1 MNPIGHIW
9 RSVWVVLL
17 AAVVCTGAFA
27 LDPSRHISQYGH
39 TAWRTQDGYFGGQA
53 VSITQTTDG
62 YIWVGTDAGLFR
74 FDGVRFAS
82 WSSLTGERLPSSF
95 IIALLAARDGS
106 LWIATD
112 AGLAHW
118 VNQRLVKYLTGDSI
132 DSVAEDETGKIWVMR
147 FRVGDYSH
155 PLCEVV
161 DTAIRCYGSEDGVPP
176 SAGGP
181 LVQDTSGNL
190 WAGSDT
196 TLLRWRPGSAK
207 VYRPKALQSNAGI
220 DGVEAMAL
228 AADGSLWVGMGLTGR
243 GAGLQHMVDGAMK
256 SFVAPKLNG
265 ESLEVM
271 ALLEDHQK
279 SLWVGTHQGI
289 YRIRGTDVDHY
300 QTMDG
305 LSGELVQ
312 AFFEDREG
320 NLWVATSKG
329 IDMFHDL
336 RVSSFSTHEGLSI
349 DSADSVLASRDGTIW
364 IGNAG
369 HLEVLGP
376 NGVSSQPGK
385 ALPGHQV
392 TSLLEDHAGR
402 LWVGI
407 DNTLSIYQRG
417 KFSQIK
423 KQDGSPLGM
432 IMGLT
437 EDSEN
442 NIWVETHGPP
452 AMLIRIQNLKVRE
465 EFPAPPMPL
474 ARKLVAD
481 PQSGIWLGLVNGD
494 LARFRSGKT
503 EIFPFSGH
511 PDSRVLALTA
521 SSDGSILG
529 ATAFGVIGWKNGK
542 QQILTVRNGLP
553 CDSIDALIS
562 DNQGDLWLH
571 AECGLIKIANDEV
584 QRWWG
589 QPESR
594 LKVRVLDASDG
605 VQSGVGHFNTSAR
618 TLDGRLWFA
627 NGTLLQMIDPAH
639 MAGNTVAPPVHVDL
653 IVADRKSYS
662 PQEGLSLPPL
672 TRDLEIDY
680 TALSFVLPQKVF
692 FRYMLDGRDT
702 RWQEPGTR
710 RQAFYN
716 DLRPGH
722 YRFRVIA
729 CNNDG
734 VWNEV
739 GATLEFNILPAF
751 YQTKWFVLFCVAAT
765 TCLAWMAYRYR
776 VRQVTG
782 RLDMQF
788 KERLS
793 ERTRIARELHD
804 TLLQSFQ
811 GLTLHFQRARNL
823 LPDRAAEAIQTLD
836 KALDGAEQAIVEG
849 RDAIHD
855 LRSLAPAA
863 QGLAE
868 EITALGEELIAEDTN
883 KEPAQ
888 FRVVIEGSVRVLHPN
903 VHLDISRIAREALR
917 NAFIH
922 SQGRLI
928 ETEITYSDKLFRLR
942 IRDDGKG
949 LDPNVRDQG
958 ERTGHWGLRGMR
970 ERAER
975 LGGELDL
982 WSEPGAGTEVE
993 LRLPGSIVYEASPA
1007 RNGVRL
1013 FWKKMKNDHE
1023 RPS

>member
-1 MNPIGHIW
+1 
-9 RSVWVVLL
+9 
-17 AAVVCTGAFA
+17 
-27 LDPSRHISQYGH
+27 
-39 TAWRTQDGYFGGQA
+39 
-53 VSITQTTDG
+53 
-62 YIWVGTDAGLFR
+62 
-74 FDGVRFAS
+74 
-82 WSSLTGERLPSSF
+82 
-95 IIALLAARDGS
+95 
-106 LWIATD
+106 
-112 AGLAHW
+112 
-118 VNQRLVKYLTGDSI
+118 
-132 DSVAEDETGKIWVMR
+132 
-147 FRVGDYSH
+147 
-155 PLCEVV
+155 
-161 DTAIRCYGSEDGVPP
+161 
-176 SAGGP
+176 
-181 LVQDTSGNL
+181 
-190 WAGSDT
+190 
-196 TLLRWRPGSAK
+196 
-207 VYRPKALQSNAGI
+207 
-220 DGVEAMAL
+220 
-228 AADGSLWVGMGLTGR
+228 
-243 GAGLQHMVDGAMK
+243 
-256 SFVAPKLNG
+256 
-265 ESLEVM
+265 
-271 ALLEDHQK
+271 
-279 SLWVGTHQGI
+279 
-289 YRIRGTDVDHY
+289 
-300 QTMDG
+300 
-305 LSGELVQ
+305 
-312 AFFEDREG
+312 
-320 NLWVATSKG
+320 
-329 IDMFHDL
+329 
-336 RVSSFSTHEGLSI
+336 
-349 DSADSVLASRDGTIW
+349 
-364 IGNAG
+364 
-369 HLEVLGP
+369 
-376 NGVSSQPGK
+376 
-385 ALPGHQV
+385 
-392 TSLLEDHAGR
+392 
-402 LWVGI
+402 
-407 DNTLSIYQRG
+407 
-417 KFSQIK
+417 
-423 KQDGSPLGM
+423 
-432 IMGLT
+432 
-437 EDSEN
+437 
-442 NIWVETHGPP
+442 
-452 AMLIRIQNLKVRE
+452 
-465 EFPAPPMPL
+465 
-474 ARKLVAD
+474 
-481 PQSGIWLGLVNGD
+481 
-494 LARFRSGKT
+494 
-503 EIFPFSGH
+503 
-511 PDSRVLALTA
+511 
-521 SSDGSILG
+521 
-529 ATAFGVIGWKNGK
+529 
-542 QQILTVRNGLP
+542 
-553 CDSIDALIS
+553 
-562 DNQGDLWLH
+562 
-571 AECGLIKIANDEV
+571 V

-594 LKVRVLDASDG
+594 LKVRVFDASDG

-1013 FWKKMKNDHE
+1013 FWKKMINDHE

>member
-1 MNPIGHIW
+1 
-9 RSVWVVLL
+9 
-17 AAVVCTGAFA
+17 
-27 LDPSRHISQYGH
+27 
-39 TAWRTQDGYFGGQA
+39 
-53 VSITQTTDG
+53 
-62 YIWVGTDAGLFR
+62 
-74 FDGVRFAS
+74 
-82 WSSLTGERLPSSF
+82 
-95 IIALLAARDGS
+95 
-106 LWIATD
+106 
-112 AGLAHW
+112 
-118 VNQRLVKYLTGDSI
+118 
-132 DSVAEDETGKIWVMR
+132 
-147 FRVGDYSH
+147 
-155 PLCEVV
+155 
-161 DTAIRCYGSEDGVPP
+161 
-176 SAGGP
+176 
-181 LVQDTSGNL
+181 
-190 WAGSDT
+190 
-196 TLLRWRPGSAK
+196 
-207 VYRPKALQSNAGI
+207 
-220 DGVEAMAL
+220 
-228 AADGSLWVGMGLTGR
+228 
-243 GAGLQHMVDGAMK
+243 
-256 SFVAPKLNG
+256 
-265 ESLEVM
+265 
-271 ALLEDHQK
+271 
-279 SLWVGTHQGI
+279 
-289 YRIRGTDVDHY
+289 
-300 QTMDG
+300 
-305 LSGELVQ
+305 
-312 AFFEDREG
+312 
-320 NLWVATSKG
+320 
-329 IDMFHDL
+329 
-336 RVSSFSTHEGLSI
+336 
-349 DSADSVLASRDGTIW
+349 
-364 IGNAG
+364 
-369 HLEVLGP
+369 
-376 NGVSSQPGK
+376 
-385 ALPGHQV
+385 
-392 TSLLEDHAGR
+392 
-402 LWVGI
+402 
-407 DNTLSIYQRG
+407 
-417 KFSQIK
+417 
-423 KQDGSPLGM
+423 
-432 IMGLT
+432 
-437 EDSEN
+437 
-442 NIWVETHGPP
+442 
-452 AMLIRIQNLKVRE
+452 MLIRIQNLKVRE

-594 LKVRVLDASDG
+594 LKVRVFDASDG

-765 TCLAWMAYRYR
+765 ACLAWMAYRYR

-883 KEPAQ
+883 KDPAQ